1 MLSVTE
7 ISAYLIIIIIII
19 IIELHYVTE
28 AEPITVVNVKPQYGD
43 GFNYFEGLTLQ
54 SANLICSYILFN
66 FTFALTLSKLET
78 TG

>member
-7 ISAYLIIIIIII
+7 ISAYLIIII

-28 AEPITVVNVKPQYGD
+28 AEPITVVDVKPQYGD

>member
-7 ISAYLIIIIIII
+7 ISAYLIIII

-28 AEPITVVNVKPQYGD
+28 AEPITVVGVKPQYGD
-43 GFNYFEGLTLQ
+43 GFNYFEGMTLQ

-66 FTFALTLSKLET
+66 LTFALTLSKLET